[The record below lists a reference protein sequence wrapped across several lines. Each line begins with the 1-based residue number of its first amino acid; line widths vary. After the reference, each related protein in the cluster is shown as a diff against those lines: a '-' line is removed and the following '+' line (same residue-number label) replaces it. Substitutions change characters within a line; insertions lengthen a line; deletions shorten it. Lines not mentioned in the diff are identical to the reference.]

1 MAELQIIEAVKE
13 GNIARVRE
21 LIGSGADVNQQDEQG
36 WAPLNFAASKGDL
49 TIAKLLLEKGADVF
63 QAGQDNRTPYMIAL
77 AASHL
82 ETAKLLREV
91 EDQAS
96 DGKLARPERS
106 YCKAY
111 YLKQLRT
118 FPGWQ
123 KEEGNWR
130 AGMAGAR
137 EEDADP
143 LTSEGIVFIHE
154 DYTVTQS
161 MWPGENA
168 IFTNVTPEWRAFCA
182 SELKFSV
189 PGDLDLIVAAS
200 ANGVELNSHREV

>member
-13 GNIARVRE
+13 GDIARVKE
-21 LIGSGADVNQQDEQG
+21 LISSGADINQQDEQG
-36 WAPLNFAASKGDL
+36 WTPLNFAVGKGDL
-49 TIAKLLLEKGADVF
+49 AIVKLLLEKGADVF
-63 QAGQDNRTPYMIAL
+63 QTGRDHRTPYMIAL

-82 ETAKLLREV
+82 ETARLLREV
-91 EDQAS
+91 EDHAS

-123 KEEGNWR
+123 KEEDNWR
-130 AGMAGAR
+130 AGMAEAR
-137 EEDADP
+137 EDNADT
-143 LTSEGIVFIHE
+143 LTSESIVFIHQ

-161 MWPGENA
+161 MWPGEDA

-189 PGDLDLIVAAS
+189 PGDLDLIMPAS
-200 ANGVELNSHREV
+200 